1 MADETGFRFF
11 NVIETD
17 GSTEKPL
24 GVTVVNDKGE
34 FGFSNDTD
42 EKPYLPAG
50 GEKALSGEGVAES
63 LIYDHFSWGSS
74 VKLQETIT
82 SKTRQTAQTETAET
96 KAEDT
101 NKKTSK
107 KEAQPDNA
115 MDDQTVNSIEI
126 VPEKESA
133 KPTARKETHTK
144 PVVTAPSAEGIEKD
158 QLFEPAADKTKPLIP
173 AEVEKDFV
181 KVGNAFHFKSA
192 PEKVAFKDKGNS
204 LNTRNEGGIVSQSM
218 IAIAKDRG
226 WSEIKVT
233 GSEAFK
239 KDIWKKATAQG
250 IAVRGYKPTKVEIA
264 EMEGKGVE
272 IPKQGQSLSPE
283 KKINTP
289 EQEAAKSFKEIPA
302 NEAVKKHPKLAPYI
316 AAVAAIEKKM
326 ESEKMSASDKKS
338 IMDRVRQNTELSI
351 NQGVVP
357 NVTMKQKTKTLTAQQ
372 EVSR

>member
-1 MADETGFRFF
+1 MADNKDFRFF
-11 NVIETD
+11 NVIETGGRTD
-17 GSTEKPL
+17 KIL

-63 LIYDHFSWGSS
+63 LIYDHFAWGSN
-74 VKLQETIT
+74 VKLKETIA
-82 SKTRQTAQTETAET
+82 SKAQQAGLQAASAET
-96 KAEDT
+96 DAEDT
-101 NKKTSK
+101 NKKTAT
-107 KEAQPDNA
+107 KEAQTDNA
-115 MDDQTVNSIEI
+115 MDDQTVNSIEA
-126 VPEKESA
+126 VPVKEST
-133 KPTARKETHTK
+133 KTVPKKETHSNPT
-144 PVVTAPSAEGIEKD
+144 PSAEGIEKD

-289 EQEAAKSFKEIPA
+289 EQEAAKSFKEMPA

-326 ESEKMSASDKKS
+326 ESEKMSVSDKKA

-351 NQGVVP
+351 NQGIVP
-357 NVTMKQKTKTLTAQQ
+357 NVAMKQKIKTLTAQQ